1 MVAPYSIDNF
11 LLVGSFFVSPL
22 HSAQNQY
29 PLTFHHHSR
38 LSHPDLDTIL
48 QNTFQLP
55 SFREGQRA
63 VVENVVNG
71 SNTLVFMPT
80 GGGKSLTYQL
90 PGIAR
95 EGLAII
101 ISPLI
106 SLMKDQLD
114 KLRELGIRSELIN
127 STISSEEQ
135 QMILRE
141 IMSGDPTPEM
151 KEL

>member
-1 MVAPYSIDNF
+1 
-11 LLVGSFFVSPL
+11 
-22 HSAQNQY
+22 
-29 PLTFHHHSR
+29 
-38 LSHPDLDTIL
+38 
-48 QNTFQLP
+48 
-55 SFREGQRA
+55 
-63 VVENVVNG
+63 
-71 SNTLVFMPT
+71 MPT

-127 STISSEEQ
+127 STISPEEQ
-135 QMILRE
+135 QMIL
-141 IMSGDPTPEM
+141 
-151 KEL
+151 